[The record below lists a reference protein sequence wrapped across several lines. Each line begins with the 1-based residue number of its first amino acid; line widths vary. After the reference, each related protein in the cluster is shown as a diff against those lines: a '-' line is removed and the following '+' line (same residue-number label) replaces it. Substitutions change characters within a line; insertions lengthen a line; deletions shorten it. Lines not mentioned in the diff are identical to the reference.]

1 MRRFLLGLME
11 HIFLLGILIGS
22 LLVLFG
28 NQLTAHIARTSTKNQ
43 VVKKVSKKELEK
55 EVNSANYNWSEVANS
70 NVLDSLSAKFSSETK
85 PIALVTQ
92 PQAKIASTVV
102 AGLDKYQLNLA
113 VGTISPDQKLG
124 EGNYVLVG
132 HHVPKSEWA
141 LFSGVYYFAEPNQ
154 KIYLTDLNKVYEYT
168 IKDVKFVE
176 ETEVHITEND
186 KYLSSENNH
195 TPGTPKITII
205 SCDITGKKRITE
217 YGDLTNIYNFNKD
230 EIPAEAVTGFEKA
243 GDFNWNS

>member
-1 MRRFLLGLME
+1 MKRFLLGLME

-132 HHVPKSEWA
+132 HVLLCRTKPKN
-141 LFSGVYYFAEPNQ
+141 L
-154 KIYLTDLNKVYEYT
+154 LD
-168 IKDVKFVE
+168 
-176 ETEVHITEND
+176 
-186 KYLSSENNH
+186 
-195 TPGTPKITII
+195 
-205 SCDITGKKRITE
+205 
-217 YGDLTNIYNFNKD
+217 
-230 EIPAEAVTGFEKA
+230 GFE
-243 GDFNWNS
+243 

>member
-1 MRRFLLGLME
+1 M
-11 HIFLLGILIGS
+11 
-22 LLVLFG
+22 
-28 NQLTAHIARTSTKNQ
+28 
-43 VVKKVSKKELEK
+43 
-55 EVNSANYNWSEVANS
+55 
-70 NVLDSLSAKFSSETK
+70 
-85 PIALVTQ
+85 TQ

-205 SCDITGKKRITE
+205 S
-217 YGDLTNIYNFNKD
+217 NFNKD
-230 EIPAEAVTGFEKA
+230 EIPTEAVTGFEKA